1 MAVQEESTQ
10 EREGGFG
17 SSILDGAVIVLVSPL
32 VVPALVLGLR
42 PVAKTVMKGGLFLTG
57 TVKQL
62 ATATSEGW
70 SGWVDEARGK
80 ARSTTAPKREGG
92 VAKQPGAAD
101 LPGSTG
107 TDSAF
112 VEAAIDQPQQPE
124 TADLQ
129 RLTGIGRKYAELL
142 REAGVES
149 VRALAR
155 RNSQNLHEKLRQVN
169 EQHQIV
175 SQAPALELV
184 ANWIAQAQSEEI

>member
-10 EREGGFG
+10 ERGGGFG
-17 SSILDGAVIVLVSPL
+17 SYILDGAVIVLVSPL

-62 ATATSEGW
+62 ATATSAGW
-70 SGWVDEARGK
+70 NDWVAEARGQS
-80 ARSTTAPKREGG
+80 RSTTAPRGEGG
-92 VAKQPGAAD
+92 VAKQPDAAN
-101 LPGSTG
+101 LPGST
-107 TDSAF
+107 DSTF

-124 TADLQ
+124 VADLQ

-155 RNSQNLHEKLRQVN
+155 RNPQNLHEKLREVN
-169 EQHQIV
+169 GQHQIV

-184 ANWIAQAQSEEI
+184 ANWIAQAQSKEM

>member
-10 EREGGFG
+10 ERGGGFG
-17 SSILDGAVIVLVSPL
+17 SSILDSAVIVLVSPL

-70 SGWVDEARGK
+70 SGWVAEARGM

-112 VEAAIDQPQQPE
+112 VEAAIDQPPPA
-124 TADLQ
+124 ADLQ
-129 RLTGIGRKYAELL
+129 RLMGIGRKYAELL

-155 RNSQNLHEKLRQVN
+155 RNPQNLHEKLRQVN

-184 ANWIAQAQSEEI
+184 ANWIVQAQSEEM

>member
-10 EREGGFG
+10 ERGGGFG
-17 SSILDGAVIVLVSPL
+17 SNILDGAVIVLVSPL

-70 SGWVDEARGK
+70 SDWVAEARGQ
-80 ARSTTAPKREGG
+80 ARSTTAPRGEGG
-92 VAKQPGAAD
+92 VAKQPDAAD
-101 LPGSTG
+101 LPGST
-107 TDSAF
+107 DSTF
-112 VEAAIDQPQQPE
+112 VEAAIDRLQQPE
-124 TADLQ
+124 AADLQ

-155 RNSQNLHEKLRQVN
+155 RNPQNLHEKLREVN

-184 ANWIAQAQSEEI
+184 ANWIAQAQSEEM

>member
-10 EREGGFG
+10 ERGGGFG
-17 SSILDGAVIVLVSPL
+17 SSILDSAVIVLVSPL

-70 SGWVDEARGK
+70 SDWVAEARGQ
-80 ARSTTAPKREGG
+80 ARSTTVPRWEGG

-107 TDSAF
+107 IDSAF

-124 TADLQ
+124 VADLQ

-142 REAGVES
+142 REAGWNLYA
-149 VRALAR
+149 RAR
-155 RNSQNLHEKLRQVN
+155 RNPQNLHEKLREVN
-169 EQHQIV
+169 ERPQRV

-184 ANWIAQAQSEEI
+184 ANWLAQAQSEEM

>member
-10 EREGGFG
+10 QREGGFG
-17 SSILDGAVIVLVSPL
+17 SNILDGAVIVLVSPL

-70 SGWVDEARGK
+70 SDWVAEARGQ
-80 ARSTTAPKREGG
+80 ARSTTAPRGEGG
-92 VAKQPGAAD
+92 VAKQPDAAD
-101 LPGSTG
+101 LPGST
-107 TDSAF
+107 DSTF
-112 VEAAIDQPQQPE
+112 VEAAIDRLQQPE
-124 TADLQ
+124 AADLQ

-155 RNSQNLHEKLRQVN
+155 RNPQNLHEKLREVN

-184 ANWIAQAQSEEI
+184 ANWIAQAQSEEM

>member
-1 MAVQEESTQ
+1 MAIQEESTQ
-10 EREGGFG
+10 ERGGGFG
-17 SSILDGAVIVLVSPL
+17 SNILDGAVIVLVSPL

-70 SGWVDEARGK
+70 SDWVAEARGQ
-80 ARSTTAPKREGG
+80 ARSTTAPRGEGG
-92 VAKQPGAAD
+92 VAKQPDAAD
-101 LPGSTG
+101 LPGST
-107 TDSAF
+107 DSTF

-124 TADLQ
+124 AADLQ

-155 RNSQNLHEKLRQVN
+155 RNPQNLHEKLREVN

-184 ANWIAQAQSEEI
+184 ANWIAQAQSEAM

>member
-10 EREGGFG
+10 ERGGGFG
-17 SSILDGAVIVLVSPL
+17 SNILDGAVIVLVSPL

-62 ATATSEGW
+62 ATATSAGW
-70 SGWVDEARGK
+70 SDWVAEARGQ
-80 ARSTTAPKREGG
+80 ARSTTAPRGEGG
-92 VAKQPGAAD
+92 VAKQPDATD
-101 LPGSTG
+101 LPGST
-107 TDSAF
+107 DSTF
-112 VEAAIDQPQQPE
+112 VEAAIDQPQPE
-124 TADLQ
+124 AADLQ

-155 RNSQNLHEKLRQVN
+155 RNPQNLHEKLRQVN

-184 ANWIAQAQSEEI
+184 ANWIAQAQSEEM

>member
-10 EREGGFG
+10 ERGGGFG
-17 SSILDGAVIVLVSPL
+17 SNILDGAVIVLVSPL

-70 SGWVDEARGK
+70 SDWVAEARGQ
-80 ARSTTAPKREGG
+80 ARSTTAPRGEGG
-92 VAKQPGAAD
+92 VAKQPDAAD
-101 LPGSTG
+101 LPGST
-107 TDSAF
+107 DSTF
-112 VEAAIDQPQQPE
+112 VEAAIDRLQQPE
-124 TADLQ
+124 AADLQ

-155 RNSQNLHEKLRQVN
+155 RNPQNLHEKLREVN

-184 ANWIAQAQSEEI
+184 ANWIAQAQSEAM

>member
-10 EREGGFG
+10 ERGGGFG
-17 SSILDGAVIVLVSPL
+17 SNILDGAVIVLVSPL

-62 ATATSEGW
+62 ATATSAGW
-70 SGWVDEARGK
+70 NDWVAEARGQ
-80 ARSTTAPKREGG
+80 ARSTTAPRGEGG
-92 VAKQPGAAD
+92 VAKQPDAAD
-101 LPGSTG
+101 LPGST
-107 TDSAF
+107 DSTF

-124 TADLQ
+124 AADLQ

-155 RNSQNLHEKLRQVN
+155 RNPQNLHEKLREVN

-184 ANWIAQAQSEEI
+184 ANWIAQAQSEEM

>member
-10 EREGGFG
+10 ERGGGFG
-17 SSILDGAVIVLVSPL
+17 SNILDGAVIFLVSPL

-62 ATATSEGW
+62 ATATSAGW
-70 SGWVDEARGK
+70 SDWVAEARGK
-80 ARSTTAPKREGG
+80 ARSTTAPRGEGG
-92 VAKQPGAAD
+92 VAKQPDAAN
-101 LPGSTG
+101 LPGST
-107 TDSAF
+107 DSTF

-124 TADLQ
+124 VADLQ

-155 RNSQNLHEKLRQVN
+155 RNPQNLHEKLREVN
-169 EQHQIV
+169 GQHQIV

-184 ANWIAQAQSEEI
+184 ANWIAQAQSKEM

>member
-1 MAVQEESTQ
+1 MAVQEERTQ
-10 EREGGFG
+10 ERGGGFG
-17 SSILDGAVIVLVSPL
+17 SNILDGAVIVLVSPL

-42 PVAKTVMKGGLFLTG
+42 PVAKIVMKGGLLLTG

-70 SGWVDEARGK
+70 SGWVAEARGK
-80 ARSTTAPKREGG
+80 ARSTTAPRGEGG
-92 VAKQPGAAD
+92 LAKQPGAAD

-112 VEAAIDQPQQPE
+112 VEAAIDQPQQPKA
-124 TADLQ
+124 ADLQ

-155 RNSQNLHEKLRQVN
+155 RNPQNLHEKLRQVN

-184 ANWIAQAQSEEI
+184 ANWIAQAQSEEM